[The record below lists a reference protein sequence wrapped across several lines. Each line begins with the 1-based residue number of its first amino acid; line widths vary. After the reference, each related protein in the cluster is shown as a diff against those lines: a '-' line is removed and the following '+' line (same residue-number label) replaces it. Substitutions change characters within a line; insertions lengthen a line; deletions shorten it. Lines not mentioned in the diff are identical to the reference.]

1 VLIRLHIQHFICKLC
16 LKVQNNE
23 FILPWE
29 NARRLIGILKT
40 INEEKH
46 KHEEKGMRKY
56 KNPVG

>member
-1 VLIRLHIQHFICKLC
+1 
-16 LKVQNNE
+16 VQNNE